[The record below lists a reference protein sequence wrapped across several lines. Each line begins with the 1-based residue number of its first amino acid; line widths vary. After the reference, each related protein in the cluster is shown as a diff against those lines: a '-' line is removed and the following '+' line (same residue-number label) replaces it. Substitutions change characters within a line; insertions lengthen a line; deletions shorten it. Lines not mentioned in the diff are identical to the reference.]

1 MENNA
6 NISARLESL
15 LNVLDARK
23 FVEVFREID
32 TQEMHGQELLR
43 STPLFYL
50 LSDQEFLGKYG
61 GYKVVGLRIDF
72 TLSVLI
78 REAE

>member
-6 NISARLESL
+6 VISARLESL

-23 FVEVFREID
+23 HVEVFREVD
-32 TQEMHGQELLR
+32 TPEMHSQELLR

-50 LSDQEFLGKYG
+50 LSDQEFLSKYREC
-61 GYKVVGLRIDF
+61 KVVGLRIDF
-72 TLSVLI
+72 TLSILI
-78 REAE
+78 KEA